1 MIQNNDD
8 ILLIPS
14 PMPNYKDKILIS
26 GRVISD
32 LEYENLTK
40 ITEANIEAIAK
51 DWETEFASSPYKNL
65 LEAE

>member
-51 DWETEFASSPYKNL
+51 DWETEFALSPYKNL